1 MIHSVW
7 WHFTAP
13 GNGLVTADLAESR
26 FNTIVAFFDENMN
39 QVACNDDINS
49 NQQQSR
55 ITNYA
60 MTKGQKIY
68 IRVSDIGGFGGTS
81 YHESGVVI
89 MDFTFSAPVGTEDDY
104 RAITISAPYPNP
116 ASATASF
123 DLEVQKPGDIT
134 IDIQDMVGKRVL
146 EQQAKYSPG
155 KHTVTFDAS
164 ALRPG
169 TYIVRVEGHGTQ
181 QARKLIITR

>member
-1 MIHSVW
+1 L
-7 WHFTAP
+7 A
-13 GNGLVTADLAESR
+13 TADLAESR

-55 ITNYA
+55 ITDYA

-104 RAITISAPYPNP
+104 QTISISPPYPNP
-116 ASATASF
+116 ASAATSF
-123 DLEVQKPGDIT
+123 DLEVQKPGNIMIT
-134 IDIQDMVGKRVL
+134 IQDVMGKNIL
-146 EQQAKYSPG
+146 EQHAKYSTG
-155 KHTVTFDAS
+155 KHTVTLDAT

-169 TYIVRVEGHGTQ
+169 TYMVRVEGLGKHET
-181 QARKLIITR
+181 RKLIITR